1 MKPIRKILVPIDLDV
16 LTDPVMNLVRQVAVA
31 FRAEVDLI
39 HVFETPGYHGPA
51 LLDLSFEH
59 SLELEHWRTAKVMVG
74 LLKILAADGITARGR
89 MAFGVV
95 EEEVAS
101 LAEKEG
107 FDLIII
113 ASHSREGLDRFVQSS
128 VAAALLR
135 RAHCPVLVLPHVH
148 DKVPG

>member
-31 FRAEVDLI
+31 FGAEVELI
-39 HVFETPGYHGPA
+39 HVFETSGYHGPA
-51 LLDLSFEH
+51 FLDLSLEH
-59 SLELEHWRTAKVMVG
+59 SPELEHWRTAKVMVG
-74 LLKILAADGITARGR
+74 LLKTLALDGITARGR

-107 FDLIII
+107 FDLVII